1 MKNTIV
7 TFKMFVLLL
16 AIVLYSSCT
25 EIDKNEA
32 TVSDDVRISTRGS
45 GITWDYPVKPG
56 MESWNSLQT
65 EDDRITALQV
75 PESILATLSSD
86 EVVGLCIE
94 LPAFFLFTAWNTPQD
109 GFDVMSS
116 RYNILRH
123 ILLRNDLGG
132 NLIAAYKDADLFG
145 FRTLPY
151 SNEFWSIKLLYFELL
166 LSQKE
171 ILQSM
176 TPEEKLELILEARS
190 KFIEKTSNESF
201 SSLPGLLF
209 SLKIM
214 ATILDV
220 EKYPEFLVSPQKEKI
235 IQFINTGWWFEDIPP
250 IDEIY
255 RIADYY
261 INEKN
266 DTVN

>member
-1 MKNTIV
+1 MPQDAHIV
-7 TFKMFVLLL
+7 T
-16 AIVLYSSCT
+16 
-25 EIDKNEA
+25 
-32 TVSDDVRISTRGS
+32 RS
-45 GITWDYPVKPG
+45 GDLIWNYPVKPG
-56 MESWNSLQT
+56 MATWNSLQT
-65 EDDRITALQV
+65 EEERTAVLQV
-75 PESILATLSSD
+75 PEGILATLSPD

-94 LPAFFLFTAWNTPQD
+94 LPLFFLFATLNTPQD
-109 GFDVMSS
+109 GFDAMLS

-123 ILLRNDLGG
+123 VLSHNEVGG
-132 NLIAAYKDADLFG
+132 SLIAAYKDADLSG

-190 KFIEKTSNESF
+190 KFLEKTINENF
-201 SSLPGLLF
+201 ASLPGLLF

-214 ATILDV
+214 ASILDV
-220 EKYPEFLVSPQKEKI
+220 EKYEEFMASPKKEAI
-235 IQFINTGWWFEDIPP
+235 DQFINTGWWFEDIPP
-250 IDEIY
+250 VDEIY
-255 RIADYY
+255 RITDNY

-266 DTVN
+266 ETVN